1 MSDNEKNAGG
11 KGAVKRMDCYAA
23 PDDESSSHSDGS
35 FADWQSETEVEPAV
49 CLFCAIVDMPRAVLA
64 HCKSAHGLDV
74 QQLLKDRGALAPPR
88 FYSRN
93 QYVEAYFASISGNGD
108 YDGIRL
114 VNFVRRQVAAAVEP
128 AEIISEVS
136 NTASSLWADDAL
148 LIPALDGD
156 PLLYCLEPEEGEAG
170 EPEVPADPLLR
181 VVGVGIT
188 ETK

>member
-1 MSDNEKNAGG
+1 
-11 KGAVKRMDCYAA
+11 VPLLCDCRHATCR
-23 PDDESSSHSDGS
+23 
-35 FADWQSETEVEPAV
+35 F
-49 CLFCAIVDMPRAVLA
+49 
-64 HCKSAHGLDV
+64 
-74 QQLLKDRGALAPPR
+74 GALQVSAR
-88 FYSRN
+88 IGRAAATEGQRCVGAAEIFSRN